1 MRDALERYLR
11 REPSVKCRWV
21 WYDDDVSP
29 TVFREGGYR
38 FYFFSREEPR
48 IHVHVHHETGEAKI
62 WLELT
67 IEVAQNYGLSERRL
81 ATALRLIEEH
91 ENEIRTAWEAHFER

>member
-1 MRDALERYLR
+1 M
-11 REPSVKCRWV
+11 
-21 WYDDDVSP
+21 
-29 TVFREGGYR
+29 
-38 FYFFSREEPR
+38 
-48 IHVHVHHETGEAKI
+48 HVHHETGEAKI